1 MKKEHVLSIDPE
13 WVKLME
19 NARTLGL
26 TIEEVRQ
33 FLSEYKQDRT

>member
-1 MKKEHVLSIDPE
+1 MKKENVLSIDPE
-13 WVKLME
+13 WITLMK

-33 FLSEYKQDRT
+33 FLFECKQNRR